1 MLGND
6 ATLEKWREKQYFQE
20 AIKLMTCYGISILNL
35 WDITQDKET
44 DATWQILAW
53 FASVNLG
60 VTHPDRKLNTKAWC
74 NQNQTS
80 QQLQTI
86 VNMFMYCHLKIIIII
101 ASYVK
106 WLICMLGYLN

>member
-1 MLGND
+1 
-6 ATLEKWREKQYFQE
+6 
-20 AIKLMTCYGISILNL
+20 MTCYGISILNL
-35 WDITQDKET
+35 WEITQDKET
-44 DATWQILAW
+44 DETWQILAW

-60 VTHPDRKLNTKAWC
+60 IPHPDRKLHTKPWC
-74 NQNQTS
+74 NHNQTS

-106 WLICMLGYLN
+106 WFICMLGYLN